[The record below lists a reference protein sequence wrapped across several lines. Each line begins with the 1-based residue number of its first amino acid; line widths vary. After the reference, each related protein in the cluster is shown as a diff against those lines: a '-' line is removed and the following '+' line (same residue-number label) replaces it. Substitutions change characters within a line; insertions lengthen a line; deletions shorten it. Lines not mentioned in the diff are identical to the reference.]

1 MTHEW
6 GRQIDDRSLGGR
18 RTGREGDY
26 PVLCYSAGG
35 WSERSGGGRARAGNP
50 ESTCTCTSSLVPATF
65 CIMEVDWDQTFVQ
78 NTVSIC
84 MFIQSWTGIR
94 ASDQRE
100 LDAGFWQ
107 PSPRSHLLVQLCTEN
122 DRFESSR
129 V

>member
-18 RTGREGDY
+18 GRDGKGITVFCVTVREVG
-26 PVLCYSAGG
+26 A
-35 WSERSGGGRARAGNP
+35 SGGGRARAGNP

-65 CIMEVDWDQTFVQ
+65 CIMEVGWDQTFVQ

>member
-18 RTGREGDY
+18 GRTRTGRGL
-26 PVLCYSAGG
+26 PCFVLQCGRL
-35 WSERSGGGRARAGNP
+35 ERARAGNP

-65 CIMEVDWDQTFVQ
+65 CIMEVGWDQTFVQ

-129 V
+129 VLV